1 MNSKTAVAFNHFARV
16 DPILYQVIV
25 AEKLSFELPAPL
37 TDSSLYFSH
46 LCREII
52 GQQLAGRA
60 ADAINKRFRELL
72 PGKKIIPKAILKLP
86 NQSLRDA
93 GLSWAKVKYVKDLAE
108 RTNKNM
114 IAFEKFTKLSDEE
127 VVKELT
133 QVKGIGQWTA
143 EMFLIFT
150 LGREDVFSFGDLGLK
165 KGFQGVYKVEDN
177 NLLAEMQQQSLI
189 WSPYRSYAA
198 LALWQ
203 YKDRR

>member
-1 MNSKTAVAFNHFARV
+1 MTSLKKVLQHFAQV

-25 AEKLSFELPAPL
+25 TEQLSFKLPEPL
-37 TDSSLYFSH
+37 TDTTQYFSH

-52 GQQLAGRA
+52 GQQLAGKA
-60 ADAINKRFRELL
+60 ANAINNRFQDLL
-72 PGKKIIPKAILKLP
+72 PGKKITPSAILKLP
-86 NQSLRDA
+86 DQTLRDA
-93 GLSWAKVKYVKDLAE
+93 GLSWAKVKYIKDLAE
-108 RTNKNM
+108 KTSQNV
-114 IAFEKFTKLSDEE
+114 IAFEQFGQLSDQE
-127 VVKELT
+127 VMKELI

-165 KGFQGVYKVEDN
+165 KGFQGVYEVSGQN
-177 NLLAEMQQQSLI
+177 MLAEMQQRSLI

-203 YKDRR
+203 YKDSR